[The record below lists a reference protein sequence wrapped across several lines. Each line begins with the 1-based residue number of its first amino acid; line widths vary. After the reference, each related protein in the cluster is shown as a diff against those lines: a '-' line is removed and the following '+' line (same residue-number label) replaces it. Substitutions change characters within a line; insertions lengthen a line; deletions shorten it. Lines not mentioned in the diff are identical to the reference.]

1 MRLSL
6 KYDINV
12 RIKKKKKNK
21 FQGSENIKKKESK
34 SCIEFPSPRLK
45 QRVKTLDPG

>member
-6 KYDINV
+6 KFIFKYDINI
-12 RIKKKKKNK
+12 RIKKKNK

-45 QRVKTLDPG
+45 Q

>member
-1 MRLSL
+1 MRLSLKFIL

-12 RIKKKKKNK
+12 RIKKKKNK

-45 QRVKTLDPG
+45 Q

>member
-6 KYDINV
+6 KHDINV
-12 RIKKKKKNK
+12 RMKKKNK

-45 QRVKTLDPG
+45 Q